1 MLWVYACFDAAMP
14 FPKAETIEDMEAPS
28 LLESR
33 TKLFCL
39 RERRELRSA
48 TTPVSGS
55 WPNGGNIEID
65 FMLHLSFRGHV
76 FWRYLLIRMF
86 SIVFLA
92 SGWISIIFH
101 NTWNE
106 GPSKYLKF
114 KNHQHLWE
122 GTLPHRLPSHKSSCH
137 SRHPPKKNM
146 GFDGWDVSLKTQGHQ
161 PPPSVPVCVMVPN
174 LLGPP
179 PSSLAGWIFS
189 LHHPWGRWISGV
201 SGQVPPK
208 FFSPTNR

>member
-1 MLWVYACFDAAMP
+1 MPSHVVVQPPEISRPKKKTWEWIPNLIFDRCRYMSY
-14 FPKAETIEDMEAPS
+14 FQGLFSTFTLPKTWC
-28 LLESR
+28 
-33 TKLFCL
+33 TQ
-39 RERRELRSA
+39 
-48 TTPVSGS
+48 
-55 WPNGGNIEID
+55 
-65 FMLHLSFRGHV
+65 
-76 FWRYLLIRMF
+76 Y
-86 SIVFLA
+86 